1 MGYLGVGLL
10 RSTDGGHTWTTRC
23 TAPFVGVGV
32 FDLKVLPGG
41 HLFAGTDNGLYV
53 SEDAGVTWQRRRT
66 QVTWSLAA
74 VTGQGRGN

>member
-1 MGYLGVGLL
+1 VEM
-10 RSTDGGHTWTTRC
+10 RC

-53 SEDAGVTWQRRRT
+53 SDDAGVTCLRRRT

-74 VTGQGRGN
+74 VTARTTDGCVRRRVVRIQ